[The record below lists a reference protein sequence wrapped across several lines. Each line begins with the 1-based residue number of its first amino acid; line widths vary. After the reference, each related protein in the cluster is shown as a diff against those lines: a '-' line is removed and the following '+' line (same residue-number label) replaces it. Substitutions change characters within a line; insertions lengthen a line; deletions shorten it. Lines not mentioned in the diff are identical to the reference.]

1 MLTHHDSRP
10 AALLGAAAFAWLASP
25 WRAGVAADAPAP
37 VSEKFTDVNAGIKM
51 LRADAGQDRRDI
63 VAAAMLLTPSEAQT
77 FWPLYDEYRAEQH
90 QLGDRKVQL
99 IRGFIAERDTM
110 TEEQAE
116 KLRKEAF
123 AIEKKRI
130 AIKEDYAAKMS
141 KVLSAVKVTQFFQID
156 NKFDAAVDVTLA
168 AHVPLIK

>member
-1 MLTHHDSRP
+1 MLIRHILP
-10 AALLGAAAFAWLASP
+10 LAAALAGVALAWLANPILSS
-25 WRAGVAADAPAP
+25 AADAPAA

-51 LRADAGQDRRDI
+51 MRADAGQDRRDI

-90 QLGDRKVQL
+90 QLGDRKLQL
-99 IRGFIAERDTM
+99 IKDFIAARDTM
-110 TEEQAE
+110 TDDQAE

-130 AIKEDYAAKMS
+130 SIKEDYAAKMS
-141 KVLSAVKVTQFFQID
+141 KVLSARIVTRFFQID
-156 NKFDAAVDVTLA
+156 NKFDAVVDATLA